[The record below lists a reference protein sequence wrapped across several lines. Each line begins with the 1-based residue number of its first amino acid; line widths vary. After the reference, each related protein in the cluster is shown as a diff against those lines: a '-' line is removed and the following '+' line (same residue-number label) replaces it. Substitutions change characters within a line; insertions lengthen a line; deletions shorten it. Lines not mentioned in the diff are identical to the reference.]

1 MTQTQTQIKTSNIK
15 SIVFYDKSFSSITNT
30 KQSMTYN
37 DDDVYNVAYVNNVTS
52 FVFDN
57 DTKIATI
64 KSNDYDYDIIATT
77 TFDNIYVILNDND
90 TSSFDDIDEIEQL
103 KSITTYINDEYKT
116 INVDDIT
123 SIDTKIE
130 NVNDEY
136 DFELQQIILF
146 TMNDNNVYHITS
158 SSFDNIMNND

>member
-1 MTQTQTQIKTSNIK
+1 MTQTQIKTSNIK

-116 INVDDIT
+116 INVDDIQT
-123 SIDTKIE
+123 IDTKIE
-130 NVNDEY
+130 HVVDEY

>member
-1 MTQTQTQIKTSNIK
+1 MTQTQIKTSNIK